1 MQEYKTTQAIFRFL
15 LSLPKHLSRIIMK
28 NQLINLSLVLAAWAL
43 GVNAASTSQITEASV
58 EDVCSLLT
66 SLSTEAQM
74 VNTVPIIVT
83 LMSFHNKLYS

>member
-1 MQEYKTTQAIFRFL
+1 
-15 LSLPKHLSRIIMK
+15 MK

-43 GVNAASTSQITEASV
+43 GVNTAPTSQITEASV

-74 VNTVPIIVT
+74 VNTVPVLVALI
-83 LMSFHNKLYS
+83 SFRNKLYS